1 MVAEQ
6 SRQPDLWEY
15 LDGLG
20 RETLKPGGS
29 VLVDNR
35 FGTLSHYVETD
46 QGRCAVVHL
55 EAIEML
61 DKAATVLVP
70 LDRLRPAAT
79 VGDKPPE
86 PLTVKPPDGR
96 RRPRSERGIG

>member
-6 SRQPDLWEY
+6 SRQLNLLEY
-15 LDGLG
+15 LDAQE
-20 RETLKPGGS
+20 RETLKPGSS

-35 FGTLSHYVETD
+35 FGVLSHYITTD
-46 QGRCAVVHL
+46 QGRAAVVHL

-61 DKAATVLVP
+61 DKAATMLVP